1 MRSLGSIANK
11 RSILVPKIP
20 TVNSEFCKSLM
31 QCPNR
36 CMSILLAL
44 QCHGI
49 KGVTGVRMHY
59 WFTCGVRFCD
69 KNVGRNNAGLEKT
82 GFKDTPIFRPKP
94 NETPTQ
100 NMFLKSSHRALSN
113 GAIHITIQGDPD
125 PNMYRSK
132 SILI

>member
-1 MRSLGSIANK
+1 MIIVATRSQQD
-11 RSILVPKIP
+11 
-20 TVNSEFCKSLM
+20 ESL
-31 QCPNR
+31 PASVAFEDN
-36 CMSILLAL
+36 
-44 QCHGI
+44 
-49 KGVTGVRMHY
+49 GVQ
-59 WFTCGVRFCD
+59 FCD

-82 GFKDTPIFRPKP
+82 GFKDTPISRPIP

-132 SILI
+132 SILISNPALIKCTESDPV